1 MRLRLSVFRVMMLGA
16 CYGEGKKHR
25 AKGKNMMQ
33 NGQIR
38 RFPWGTVEEAQV
50 LIVHFG
56 SKSTP
61 MIAQQLRQIGLQ
73 SRVIHAAEVPA
84 VVRRGYRPKLVI
96 LSGGDDRVSNV
107 TAPTIGDAELAAF
120 RQHSMLLGICYGAQ
134 VLAVKL
140 GGSVARQAVPEFGE
154 VQVQVATPFGTYQ
167 GGTAIMNHNDEIVTL
182 PPGWQVMASTAQCRH
197 ALVGADGVYAVMFH
211 PEMDHTEHGEA
222 LLAHLAYD
230 LAECSADYTYDLAAY
245 VEQCVAWMQRVVP
258 TGDVELGLS
267 GGVDSSVAFKLA
279 QLAYGT
285 RLHATFVDTGFMRQG
300 ELQEVRGWFG
310 TAGISYLEAGDVFIE
325 HLEAIPYTGPEPQ
338 GEARYYDQVRRAVG
352 ACFIDIFVQHARQ
365 QHRAPVALVQGTN
378 YADIIESITNL
389 KAHHNVGGLPA
400 TLEVIVVE
408 PLAGLFKFEI
418 RQLAA
423 YLGLPQEIVYRQPSP
438 GPGLAI
444 RMWGP
449 VTRSKTQALRQATRI
464 LEELVRQHYPDPRQR
479 PSQYYVALAPLAS
492 CGLMGDDRVY
502 GYAWVIRGVVTRERE
517 SYVTVG
523 AFAFSQAFL
532 QDAARRLTNEIT
544 MDDGTRFV
552 RVFVEVTGKPP
563 STTEPH

>member
-1 MRLRLSVFRVMMLGA
+1 VQQ
-16 CYGEGKKHR
+16 E
-25 AKGKNMMQ
+25 
-33 NGQIR
+33 QIQ
-38 RFPWGTVEEAQV
+38 RFPWGTVDNAQV

-73 SRVIHAAEVPA
+73 SRVIHAVEVPA
-84 VVRRGYRPKLVI
+84 IVASGYRPGLVI
-96 LSGGDDRVSNV
+96 LSGGDDSVSNV
-107 TAPTIGDAELAAF
+107 TAPTIRTNDLEAF
-120 RQHSMLLGICYGAQ
+120 RQHSTILGICYGAQ
-134 VLAVKL
+134 VLASKL
-140 GGSVARQAVPEFGE
+140 GGSVARAATPEFGE
-154 VQVQVATPFGTYQ
+154 VQVRVATPFGAYR
-167 GGTAIMNHNDEIVTL
+167 GGMAVMNHNDEIATL
-182 PPGWQVMASTAQCRH
+182 PPGWQVVGSTTHCQY
-197 ALVGADGVYAVMFH
+197 ALVGNGRVYAVMFH
-211 PEMDHTEHGEA
+211 PEMDHTEHGDA
-222 LLAHLAYD
+222 LLAHVAYD
-230 LAECSADYTYDLAAY
+230 LAGCTPDYTYNLGTY
-245 VEQCVAWMQRVVP
+245 VDRCVSWLRQVVP
-258 TGDVELGLS
+258 AGDVELGLS
-267 GGVDSSVAFKLA
+267 GGVDSAVAFKLA
-279 QLAYGT
+279 QQAYGS
-285 RLHATFVDTGFMRQG
+285 RLHATFVDTGFMRAG

-310 TAGISYLEAGDVFIE
+310 SEGVAYLDAGDVFIE
-325 HLEAIPYTGPEPQ
+325 HIEAIPYTGPEPQ
-338 GEARYYDQVRRAVG
+338 GEARYYDQVRRVIG
-352 ACFIDIFVQHARQ
+352 ACFIDVFVRHAQQ
-365 QHRAPVALVQGTN
+365 QHRTPVALVQGTN
-378 YADIIESITNL
+378 YADIIESLTNL

-400 TLEVIVVE
+400 KLDVVVVE

-449 VTRSKTQALRQATRI
+449 VTRSKTRALRQATGI
-464 LEELVRQHYPDPRQR
+464 LEELIRTHYPDPHQR

-532 QDAARRLTNEIT
+532 QEAALRLTNEIV
-544 MDDGTRFV
+544 MDDETRFV
-552 RVFVEVTGKPP
+552 RVFLEITGKPP